1 MSQEKHLSDEELEL
15 VAGGKAISHASLTPE
30 GGGGIEAL
38 EADQAAMPPPTGGR
52 DMRRKIRR
60 HDPPT
65 RWADY
70 QD

>member
-1 MSQEKHLSDEELEL
+1 VSQDKELNDEELEL
-15 VAGGKAISHASLTPE
+15 AAGGKAISRASMDPE
-30 GGGGIEAL
+30 GPGIEAM
-38 EADQAAMPPPTGGR
+38 ESDQATMPPPTGGR

-65 RWADY
+65 RWAEY

>member
-1 MSQEKHLSDEELEL
+1 MSQDKQLSDEELEL
-15 VAGGKAISHASLTPE
+15 AAGGKAMAHLGDVDDGPE
-30 GGGGIEAL
+30 IAAMET
-38 EADQAAMPPPTGGR
+38 DQAHLPPPTGGR

-65 RWADY
+65 RWAEY

>member
-1 MSQEKHLSDEELEL
+1 MSDKELSDEQLEL
-15 VAGGKAISHASLTPE
+15 VAGGMAMSHASMDPE
-30 GGGGIEAL
+30 GPSIEAL
-38 EADQAAMPPPTGGR
+38 ETDQASLPPPSGGR

-65 RWADY
+65 RWAEY